1 MEFDAQHGPLVELRA
16 TLLALGLCSPA
27 AADCH
32 MALLLA
38 LDVSSSIDAD
48 EYVLQRDGV
57 AAALEA
63 PEVAKS
69 ILGHGG
75 RSIALAA
82 YEWSG
87 QNQSVTILDWTMLKD
102 KTAIKAAADHLRLT
116 TRSYQT
122 FPTAIGPALG
132 HGAVLL
138 QSAPDCRRRVIDIS
152 GDGVGNDG
160 FEPRHAYRHF
170 PFDGVTVNGLAVLG
184 ADPKVAEYYYTEIRY
199 GFGAFVETAQGY
211 EGYQDA
217 MRRKLMREIN
227 GLLIGSR

>member
-48 EYVLQRDGV
+48 EYVPQWDGV

-75 RSIALAA
+75 RSIALAVDDPQL
-82 YEWSG
+82 SDF
-87 QNQSVTILDWTMLKD
+87 SDSDW
-102 KTAIKAAADHLRLT
+102 ARAW
-116 TRSYQT
+116 TR
-122 FPTAIGPALG
+122 
-132 HGAVLL
+132 
-138 QSAPDCRRRVIDIS
+138 C
-152 GDGVGNDG
+152 
-160 FEPRHAYRHF
+160 
-170 PFDGVTVNGLAVLG
+170 
-184 ADPKVAEYYYTEIRY
+184 
-199 GFGAFVETAQGY
+199 GAFAKC
-211 EGYQDA
+211 A
-217 MRRKLMREIN
+217 
-227 GLLIGSR
+227 GLQATRH